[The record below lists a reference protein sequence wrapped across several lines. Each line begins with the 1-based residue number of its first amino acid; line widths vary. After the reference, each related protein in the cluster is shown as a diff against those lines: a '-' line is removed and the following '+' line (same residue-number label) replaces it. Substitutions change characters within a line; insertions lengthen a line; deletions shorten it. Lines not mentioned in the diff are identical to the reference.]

1 MQNMNDPSARNRKM
15 IWLVVGLLFVL
26 HHDFWLWSNTSL
38 VLGFL
43 PIGLAYHLG
52 FSIAAAGTWFAMI
65 KFAWPSH
72 VEEFADGK
80 NPAAQPQ
87 DQQP

>member
-1 MQNMNDPSARNRKM
+1 MNDSSARNRKL
-15 IWLVVGLLFVL
+15 IWLLVGLLFVL
-26 HHDFWLWSNTSL
+26 HQDFWLWGNTSL

-43 PIGLAYHLG
+43 PVGLAYHLV
-52 FSIAAAGTWFAMI
+52 FSIAAACTWFAMI

-72 VEEFADGK
+72 VEEFAEGN